1 MTVYHPKNL
10 CGLPWHVFLAVFAR
24 VTPRPRGCLR
34 MQGCVQAALARD
46 IQETMRA
53 WAQRL
58 QECALVF
65 VHAPAA
71 NAGPLFQGE
80 APPLPRGDRRV
91 RSVPFTTRRPTFS
104 ETKRVAQLLLTAS
117 AAEAPQAAAPPP
129 AGVLNTAATASIAR
143 QQQEMGCMYFGLR
156 QPGALRMCSAPYIP
170 MLAACADFGHLA

>member
-1 MTVYHPKNL
+1 M
-10 CGLPWHVFLAVFAR
+10 
-24 VTPRPRGCLR
+24 
-34 MQGCVQAALARD
+34 QAALTRD

-53 WAQRL
+53 WAQQL

-80 APPLPRGDRRV
+80 APPLFRGDRRV

-117 AAEAPQAAAPPP
+117 ATEGPQAAAPPP

-156 QPGALRMCSAPYIP
+156 QLGALRMCSAPLYPCLQPALMSVIWRRDSEGE
-170 MLAACADFGHLA
+170 AAAHPGAEDGAARGSSSAC

>member
-1 MTVYHPKNL
+1 MAAGLHCTLLHHCAAALHALPVNLTVALTAL
-10 CGLPWHVFLAVFAR
+10 CLTSLMRCDCLSPRQSVLLALTVFLAMPAWGAL
-24 VTPRPRGCLR
+24 RPRGCLR
-34 MQGCVQAALARD
+34 MQRCVQAALTRD

-53 WAQRL
+53 WRQQL

-71 NAGPLFQGE
+71 NAGPLFHGE
-80 APPLPRGDRRV
+80 APPLSRGDRRV

-129 AGVLNTAATASIAR
+129 AGAPSAAATANVAH
-143 QQQEMGCMYFGLR
+143 
-156 QPGALRMCSAPYIP
+156 
-170 MLAACADFGHLA
+170 D

>member
-1 MTVYHPKNL
+1 
-10 CGLPWHVFLAVFAR
+10 
-24 VTPRPRGCLR
+24 
-34 MQGCVQAALARD
+34 MQGCVQAALTRD

-53 WAQRL
+53 WAQQLR
-58 QECALVF
+58 ECALVF

-80 APPLPRGDRRV
+80 APPLSRGDRRV

-117 AAEAPQAAAPPP
+117 ATEGPQAAAPPP

-143 QQQEMGCMYFGLR
+143 QQQDMGCMYFGLR
-156 QPGALRMCSAPYIP
+156 QPGAALRMCSAPYIP
-170 MLAACADFGHLA
+170 MLAACADVSHLA

>member
-1 MTVYHPKNL
+1 M
-10 CGLPWHVFLAVFAR
+10 WR
-24 VTPRPRGCLR
+24 
-34 MQGCVQAALARD
+34 QQ
-46 IQETMRA
+46 
-53 WAQRL
+53 L

-80 APPLPRGDRRV
+80 APPLCRGDRRV

-129 AGVLNTAATASIAR
+129 AGVLSTAAASITANR
-143 QQQEMGCMYFGLR
+143 QQKMCCACINTC
-156 QPGALRMCSAPYIP
+156 QPGGHVLRTLRHEASLALQRPRSGTAAAPSVS
-170 MLAACADFGHLA
+170 